1 MISERTHLCQRA
13 FTLVEMMITIAVLAI
28 VLGIGVP
35 SMSAFIESNR
45 LTSVTNDLLSS
56 LQYARAEAL
65 RQRSRVTICQRAANS
80 DACDDNGNWAN
91 GWLIYLD
98 DNPAATPVANSEGL
112 LRIVSNLN
120 AGNLVI
126 SGSAQATSY
135 VSFSGNGGHVSWSG
149 SPITLTLNICS
160 KSSVLNAT
168 NRARDIFINPTG
180 RTQSTKS
187 SNAAANCTRSENQ

>member
-1 MISERTHLCQRA
+1 MTLECTHFCQRA

-56 LQYARAEAL
+56 LQYARAEAI

-80 DACDDNGNWAN
+80 DVCENNGSWTN

-98 DNPAATPVANSEGL
+98 DNPAATPVANSEGI

-120 AGNLVI
+120 ANNLII
-126 SGSAQATSY
+126 SGGAQATSY

-168 NRARDIFINPTG
+168 NRARDILINPTG

-187 SNAAANCTRSENQ
+187 SNAAANCTRSKD